1 MKNHI
6 VYLSF
11 ILATIVACDKIE
23 QEDFLIAEGG
33 GGVVVDT
40 STFVK
45 KVLIEDFTGHT
56 CQNCPEASEEIH
68 TLQQIG
74 AYQGNVIAI
83 AIHSGFFSDV
93 NSTFTT
99 DFTTNEGTEIHD
111 FFGIGSYPKGMVNRK
126 GFTTTTHLL
135 DYPLWGSAVADLISE
150 EPEIGIKMSVEN
162 STIIIDAKLLAG
174 LSDELK
180 LVVVLTENKIIDK
193 QLVEGIGVVDD
204 YEHNHVLRKSLNG
217 TWGQTVQLNTSSFE
231 TYSFDYTLDP
241 SWNETNTNA
250 VAYIYSEASKEVL
263 QVEELHLI
271 E

>member
-1 MKNHI
+1 MKNYI

-68 TLQQIG
+68 TLQQIS

-93 NSTFTT
+93 NPTFTT
-99 DFTTNEGTEIHD
+99 DFTTDEGTVIHD
-111 FFGIGSYPKGMVNRK
+111 FFGAASYPTGMVNRR
-126 GFTTTTHLL
+126 GFNSTAHLL
-135 DYPLWGSAVADLISE
+135 NYPEWGSVVADLISQ

-162 STIIIDAKLLAG
+162 GTINIDAKLLEG
-174 LSDELK
+174 LNDELK
-180 LVVVLTENKIIDK
+180 LVVVLTENEIIDK
-193 QLVEGIGVVDD
+193 QLVEGQGVVED

-217 TWGQTVQLNTSSFE
+217 TWGQTVQLNTSTFE

-241 SWNETNTNA
+241 SWDETNTNA

-263 QVEELHLI
+263 QVEELHLT